1 MGNRIQPL
9 QRLGAMCGRISRTQL
24 WGLWLLAAAL
34 LAWIVLRD

>member
-1 MGNRIQPL
+1 MAD
-9 QRLGAMCGRISRTQL
+9 RLKSLRRCGERLRRISRTQL

>member
-1 MGNRIQPL
+1 MWNRIQPL
-9 QRLGAMCGRISRTQL
+9 QCLGAICGRISRTQL